1 MQTRHDAFD
10 AQGVV
15 GFLRVL
21 RRTLRGT
28 VRVIWD
34 GSPLHQGPPVTDLL
48 ARGAAK
54 RVPLERLPG
63 SAPDRNPD
71 EGIWNDLTRVELT
84 TRCCRDLAA
93 RHLELRR
100 ATERLRHQRDVI
112 RACSLPCGYSI

>member
-1 MQTRHDAFD
+1 M
-10 AQGVV
+10 
-15 GFLRVL
+15 L
-21 RRTLRGT
+21 RRKLRGT
-28 VRVIWD
+28 VLVNWD
-34 GSPLHQGPPVTDLL
+34 GSPIHKGQPVKDLR

-54 RVPLERLPG
+54 RLHLERLPG